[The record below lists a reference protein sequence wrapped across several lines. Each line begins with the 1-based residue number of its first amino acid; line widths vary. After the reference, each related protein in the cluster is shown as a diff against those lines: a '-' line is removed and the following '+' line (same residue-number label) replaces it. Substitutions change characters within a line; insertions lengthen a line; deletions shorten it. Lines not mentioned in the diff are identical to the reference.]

1 MKDPVLS
8 CMTLVLVI
16 YCLTLLILEGK
27 LGRLVSPLALTAGL
41 SLVHFGMPAVLQA
54 LDTGYAFINQD
65 NEAYL
70 TKGTLFVLC
79 SLVAT
84 HIGVWGSA
92 GWFQT
97 TSSAQAPA
105 QWRTPNVILMCA
117 LLSGLGWA
125 ARAYVISNNAYF
137 QFARAV
143 QGELEGPFYAAI
155 RMVEQFP
162 LHVLFILMIQKL
174 RTREE
179 SGRSWTILVAVSMIL
194 EFAYWIPTGR
204 KEESILILLVPM
216 LLQYLMTGTLPS
228 RTTRM
233 LFLTFV
239 AVLFP
244 AAFYYRFVLQK
255 LAVVTDDIWGL
266 VVAAVT
272 TIDGDIAEETEMGI
286 GQIIVQ
292 RLDLLE
298 PVSACVRLIEQ
309 GDWPLEMG
317 ISYAMALLAFV
328 PRLFWP
334 SKPDMHYGTDF
345 GHASGLLTDIDDW
358 YTSISVTFVGEA
370 FLNFSWLGC
379 AIFVLTGFGYGLL
392 YERARASRYS
402 PTAVLL
408 YAIALQTILFLG
420 GTFALYFGGLVKV
433 LPLYAAVGWAMRGHR
448 WSATRRRQESAH
460 VEGSGTT
467 PCAAS

>member
-8 CMTLVLVI
+8 SMTFVLVM
-16 YCLTLLILEGK
+16 YCLSLLILEGR

-54 LDTGYAFINQD
+54 LDTGYAFINFD

-70 TKGTLFVLC
+70 TKGILFVFC

-84 HIGVWGSA
+84 QIGVWSSA
-92 GWFQT
+92 AWFQSKN
-97 TSSAQAPA
+97 TSIALAPA
-105 QWRTPNVILMCA
+105 QWQTPNVIVMCA
-117 LLSGLGWA
+117 LLGGLGWA
-125 ARAYVISNNAYF
+125 ARAYVITNNAYF

-162 LHVLFILMIQKL
+162 LHVLFILTIQKL
-174 RTREE
+174 RSREH
-179 SGRSWTILVAVSMIL
+179 SGRSWAFLVAVSMML

-216 LLQYLMTGTLPS
+216 LIRYLMTGTLPS
-228 RTTRM
+228 RTARI
-233 LFLTFV
+233 LFVTFV

-272 TIDGDIAEETEMGI
+272 TIDGDIAEETEMGM

-298 PVSACVRLIEQ
+298 PVSACMRLIER

-317 ISYAMALLAFV
+317 ISYAMALLAFI
-328 PRLFWP
+328 PRLFWS

-345 GHASGLLTDIDDW
+345 GHASGLITDIDDW

-370 FLNFSWLGC
+370 FLNFSWFGC
-379 AIFVLTGFGYGLL
+379 VIFVFTGFGYGLL
-392 YERARASRYS
+392 YERARATGYR

-433 LPLYAAVGWAMRGHR
+433 LPLYAVAGWAMGGYR
-448 WSATRRRQESAH
+448 WSVSRTSTQGTSHLEAA
-460 VEGSGTT
+460 GTT
-467 PCAAS
+467 